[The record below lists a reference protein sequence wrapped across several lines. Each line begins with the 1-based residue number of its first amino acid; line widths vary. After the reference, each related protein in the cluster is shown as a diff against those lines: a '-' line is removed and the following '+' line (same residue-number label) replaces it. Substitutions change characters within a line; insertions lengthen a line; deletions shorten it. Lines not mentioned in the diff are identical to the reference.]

1 MCSLPSLPEPAALRG
16 GPITPPFS
24 PPPPF
29 WNPVPDKLAAPNPC
43 LGLRTTDDSLALEG
57 DSGVCQGKCFPLENG
72 LGVLHE
78 AVCVHVCMWSKWVHA
93 YGVCVHT
100 CTCVCVCVCVCVSPR
115 RPPVTVQLQGSGLPE
130 WEVAGESCPPTPL
143 ASLRLGFWVARC
155 SQGHV

>member
-100 CTCVCVCVCVCVSPR
+100 CTCVCVCVCVFPRGDLRSLSSCRALACPNGKWQVNPAHQPPSP
-115 RPPVTVQLQGSGLPE
+115 PSV
-130 WEVAGESCPPTPL
+130 
-143 ASLRLGFWVARC
+143 
-155 SQGHV
+155 